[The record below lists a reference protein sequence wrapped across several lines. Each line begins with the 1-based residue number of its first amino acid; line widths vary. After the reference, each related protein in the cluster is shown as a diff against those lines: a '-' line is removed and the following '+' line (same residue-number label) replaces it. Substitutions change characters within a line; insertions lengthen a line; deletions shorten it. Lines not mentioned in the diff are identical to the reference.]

1 MQDKVFSALLSSAGN
16 LKLICQILK
25 SKLAPSLVYHGL
37 IRALLSLAVNI
48 MSVQLV
54 LTAGKDQLTTEKSGT
69 YIFSFHLIIFAYGSL
84 SLFLA
89 LG

>member
-1 MQDKVFSALLSSAGN
+1 MQGKVFSALVSSAEN
-16 LKLICQILK
+16 LKLICQILT
-25 SKLAPSLVYHGL
+25 SKLPPSLVYHCL

-69 YIFSFHLIIFAYGSL
+69 YIFSFHVIIRG
-84 SLFLA
+84 
-89 LG
+89 